1 MQFSVIHWMWIVQC
15 RFAVHCSVFVQ
26 CSCAVQPVCTC
37 VLQFSFAVHLC
48 TVQFEMQK
56 FEGRMEKWSTAG
68 RLDHQCSKSSS
79 QSLFSIQL
87 IIIRKAPQKRLT
99 TISFGYGIQCG
110 LPSVCFVPQEIQAK
124 LARLVGN
131 PRWCQLYFESKMP
144 FAASGILD
152 TE

>member
-1 MQFSVIHWMWIVQC
+1 MYSITTYRYGSSNPDYSLQC
-15 RFAVHCSVFVQ
+15 NQHVLVF
-26 CSCAVQPVCTC
+26 SCAVQLCSADV
-37 VLQFSFAVHLC
+37 QFSCAVQLC
-48 TVQFEMQK
+48 TAQFEMQL